1 MNQNIFEAAQDNYRL
16 IQPGEY
22 KCEVCSFVRYTIEN
36 GETIEF
42 YLKYVDGNI
51 KKNISKLYV
60 FTSRSRSV
68 TMNELLA
75 VLYPFN
81 LWINDVA
88 ILSRLY
94 ADSSMLDSLCVSL
107 IGKCLTLKVEY
118 KMRNGVPFKVL
129 QLLA

>member
-1 MNQNIFEAAQDNYRL
+1 MNQNIFEDAQENYRL

-22 KCEVCSFVRYTIEN
+22 RCEVCSFAHYSIEN
-36 GETIEF
+36 GETIVF

-51 KKNISKLYV
+51 KKNIPKLYI
-60 FTSRSRSV
+60 FTSKSRAI

-81 LWINDVA
+81 LWINDVTV
-88 ILSRLY
+88 LSRLY
-94 ADSSMLDSLCVSL
+94 ADLSMLDSLCGSL

-118 KMRNGVPFKVL
+118 KMRNGKPFKEL